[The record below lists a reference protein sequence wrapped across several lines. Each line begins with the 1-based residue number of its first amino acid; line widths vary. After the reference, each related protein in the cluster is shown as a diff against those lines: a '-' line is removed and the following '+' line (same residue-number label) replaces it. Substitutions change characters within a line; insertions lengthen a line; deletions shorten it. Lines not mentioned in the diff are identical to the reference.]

1 MAENT
6 FPEDLRAAQLRLHRA
21 TAELAGLVRSLPWSV
36 EPHEGWP
43 GTEHPHTGRTEGGRP
58 SSPGWRE
65 EERAAVDRLRA
76 ECLALSEAVAV
87 HPYWAEVAR
96 EDVVAA
102 RTELKAATRPG
113 AAPAPGVTP
122 AA

>member
-6 FPEDLRAAQLRLHRA
+6 FPEDLCAAQLRLHQA

-36 EPHEGWP
+36 ESHEGWP
-43 GTEHPHTGRTEGGRP
+43 GVQHPHTGRTEGGRP
-58 SSPGWRE
+58 PSPGWSE
-65 EERAAVDRLRA
+65 QEKAAVDRLRV
-76 ECLALSEAVAV
+76 ECLALSEVVAM

-102 RTELKAATRPG
+102 RTELKAATRPE
-113 AAPAPGVTP
+113 AVSAPDVTP